1 MLVQLQPSVIGWIS
15 RTRNSQPPK
24 NPNGWILNNGSFQ
37 KDIYIYIVSPLP
49 MLHLFLQLQATSPG
63 PHPIHTGRTLFL
75 PGKTNKLKM
84 MCLYQKASI
93 HLFQNFIFRWK
104 RTSFFP
110 RSFSIG
116 IIPQHRL
123 RRPTKK
129 TKIGLGGYFEARH
142 HGFNFINLRK
152 TIQHGPLSSK
162 SVGMRMAW
170 GLMVRSWFLQK
181 KDGGKGKEHVKQTN
195 ESNKSET

>member
-1 MLVQLQPSVIGWIS
+1 
-15 RTRNSQPPK
+15 
-24 NPNGWILNNGSFQ
+24 
-37 KDIYIYIVSPLP
+37 
-49 MLHLFLQLQATSPG
+49 MLHLFLQFQATSSNSSFGEPG
-63 PHPIHTGRTLFL
+63 PHAIHTGRTCFL

-84 MCLYQKASI
+84 MCLYQK
-93 HLFQNFIFRWK
+93 NPFISSRISFSGGNKLRFFRD
-104 RTSFFP
+104 P
-110 RSFSIG
+110 FSIG

-162 SVGMRMAW
+162 SVGMRMA
-170 GLMVRSWFLQK
+170 
-181 KDGGKGKEHVKQTN
+181 
-195 ESNKSET
+195 